1 MDDIETAESNT
12 NSSALQLKNI
22 LDKHQ
27 QTQQE
32 NFKILPEILGA
43 TLNQFGDVI
52 ATGILDLKQKFEDSS
67 KRNRLNQRDQSEDPR
82 TGKRLNR
89 DLAEHLSRKRQ
100 ATSSEGEPESDSA
113 LDKDQMSF
121 KR

>member
-67 KRNRLNQRDQSEDPR
+67 KRNRLNQRDQSEDHR
-82 TGKRLNR
+82 TGKRLKR
-89 DLAEHLSRKRQ
+89 HLAEHLSRKRQ